1 MSTRAP
7 AGLTTA
13 PTPRGADDG
22 VSVAERERPR
32 GCHGT
37 SAANGVSRET
47 RDGDGDGNDDG
58 DGDGDGNGDAATA
71 ETVVI

>member
-1 MSTRAP
+1 
-7 AGLTTA
+7 
-13 PTPRGADDG
+13 

-37 SAANGVSRET
+37 SAANGASRET
-47 RDGDGDGNDDG
+47 RDGDGDGD
-58 DGDGDGNGDAATA
+58 GDAATA